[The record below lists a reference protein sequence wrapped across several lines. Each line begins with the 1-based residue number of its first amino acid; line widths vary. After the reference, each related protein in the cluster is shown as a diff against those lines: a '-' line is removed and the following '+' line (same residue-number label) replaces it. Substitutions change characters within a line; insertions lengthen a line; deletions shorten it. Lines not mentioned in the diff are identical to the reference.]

1 MRNYIPKV
9 QIGLQELR
17 LKHSKLG
24 DGTMK
29 LFHGSYMKIEYPE
42 ISKGRTKVD
51 FGQGFYLTGIKSQA
65 EKWSKVIAIRKGPAF
80 RPIVNMFELN
90 EDLFNQSDFRI
101 KRFEEYNIEWLQY
114 VVDCRRGGNLQKQY
128 DLVEGGVANDNV
140 IDTVEDFENGRITAE
155 QALGQLVYKQVNHQ
169 VCIRNQQIID
179 KYLQF
184 VSSYQ
189 IQKL

>member
-1 MRNYIPKV
+1 
-9 QIGLQELR
+9 
-17 LKHSKLG
+17 
-24 DGTMK
+24 
-29 LFHGSYMKIEYPE
+29 MKIEYPE

-51 FGQGFYLTGIKSQA
+51 FWQGFYLTGIKSQA

>member
-1 MRNYIPKV
+1 
-9 QIGLQELR
+9 
-17 LKHSKLG
+17 
-24 DGTMK
+24 
-29 LFHGSYMKIEYPE
+29 MKIEYPE

-51 FGQGFYLTGIKSQA
+51 FGQGFYLTDIKSQA

-169 VCIRNQQIID
+169 ICIRNQQIID